1 MSLHWSGGQQTGS
14 IRWWEKST
22 KKQSFMHFIRS
33 GSGETPRYPSWGRHW
48 CNADGPLWESSLT
61 PPSKL
66 QLPLLSM
73 SCYFSRGEFSQLSH
87 LWKGFGMIKSIILL
101 CRISLLS
108 ASSLILYNTSLM
120 PEVEVLVIETLAFQ
134 SLTLMDTS
142 FSPALFAF
150 LQIWDNWTIASYTFI
165 LSQAPS
171 QMKFQ
176 LVGIFREGR
185 ALMIPDEHLL
195 LCTICY
201 SGQKSSADLMFKQ
214 LIIWACHKRTS
225 GIIPSNL
232 SWQKQVLDN
241 MAQHSFKIQ
250 LDLKK
255 CPLMWNWSLL
265 WGDDSDGWLFSC

>member
-1 MSLHWSGGQQTGS
+1 MKGLWDDKKHYPALQDLSL
-14 IRWWEKST
+14 
-22 KKQSFMHFIRS
+22 
-33 GSGETPRYPSWGRHW
+33 
-48 CNADGPLWESSLT
+48 
-61 PPSKL
+61 
-66 QLPLLSM
+66 
-73 SCYFSRGEFSQLSH
+73 
-87 LWKGFGMIKSIILL
+87 
-101 CRISLLS
+101 ISLFPYLVQHQLDAWGGS
-108 ASSLILYNTSLM
+108 
-120 PEVEVLVIETLAFQ
+120 PQLVIETLAFQ

-176 LVGIFREGR
+176 LVGIFGEGR